1 MYFKKQ
7 KYNLDVQIRAMKQRY
22 PQFKHKK
29 EGNTIVFEGT
39 LQVKPEFPVYTI
51 SILYRGSLPP
61 IVKVVNPQLVENP
74 PHVYRS
80 AENKLCLYHPN
91 NFNWTKEKF
100 VAKEIIEWT
109 AGWLYFYEVWLETG
123 VWYGP
128 EAHEDF
134 EKLDYE

>member
-1 MYFKKQ
+1 M
-7 KYNLDVQIRAMKQRY
+7 DVQIRAMKQRY

-29 EGNTIVFEGT
+29 EGNTIVFEGN

-80 AENKLCLYHPN
+80 AENKLCLYHPS
-91 NFNWTKEKF
+91 NFNWTKEKL
-100 VAKEIIEWT
+100 VAKEIIEWS

-134 EKLDYE
+134 EKLDFE

>member
-1 MYFKKQ
+1 MKQ
-7 KYNLDVQIRAMKQRY
+7 KY
-22 PQFKHKK
+22 PQFKHKQ
-29 EGNTIVFEGT
+29 EGNTITFEGT

-51 SILYRGSLPP
+51 SIIYRGSLSP
-61 IVKVVNPQLVENP
+61 IVKVLNPQLVENP
-74 PHVYRS
+74 PHVYKS
-80 AENKLCLYHPN
+80 EDNKLCLYHPK
-91 NFNWTKEKF
+91 NFKWTKEKF
-100 VAKEIIEWT
+100 IAKEILEWT